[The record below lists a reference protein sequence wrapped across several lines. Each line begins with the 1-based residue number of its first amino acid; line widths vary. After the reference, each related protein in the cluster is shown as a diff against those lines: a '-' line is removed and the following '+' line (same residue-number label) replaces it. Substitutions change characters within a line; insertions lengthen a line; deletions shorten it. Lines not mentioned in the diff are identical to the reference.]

1 MRVVFDTNVLIS
13 ALLSEK
19 SKPAQALFSALQQG
33 EVLMSALLTNEIN
46 RILHRK
52 KFDHYLPGEQREIF
66 LIALVQSTPLVEITK
81 TIRMCH
87 DPQDKMLLELAL
99 LGALFFYPCKTS
111 PLRLSLSP
119 GVVRS
124 RRASRSSTPVAG
136 RVAGRGGFDPHPLP
150 PVLFHL

>member
-19 SKPAQALFSALQQG
+19 SKPAQAFFSALQQG

-81 TIRMCH
+81 IVHMCR
-87 DPQDKMLLELAL
+87 DPIGQYAART
-99 LGALFFYPCKTS
+99 GAVGSAIF
-111 PLRLSLSP
+111 LSLQNIIPSVILVP
-119 GVVRS
+119 GS
-124 RRASRSSTPVAG
+124 G
-136 RVAGRGGFDPHPLP
+136 
-150 PVLFHL
+150 